1 MGYIN
6 VGQGDATFHLFHGEC
21 EDYKREFILPLEDI
35 LNERGAVRVFLDYG
49 KLTYVSRKE
58 ALAINRLKKTISL
71 YEIMVT
77 KLDCQIGYYEN
88 WELLNLIFHGMEN
101 LSK

>member
-1 MGYIN
+1 LGYIN

-71 YEIMVT
+71 LH
-77 KLDCQIGYYEN
+77 LDSEEKNMCPSVSLALCKWG
-88 WELLNLIFHGMEN
+88 HDG
-101 LSK
+101 